1 LGIVIFKSCS
11 QGAFVAE
18 WQKKL
23 GTDVK
28 MVGWDNPV
36 LIEEIGM
43 INRGEGK
50 YKTCKVLNE

>member
-1 LGIVIFKSCS
+1 M
-11 QGAFVAE
+11 A
-18 WQKKL
+18 KKL
-23 GTDVK
+23 GPDVK

>member
-1 LGIVIFKSCS
+1 M
-11 QGAFVAE
+11 A
-18 WQKKL
+18 KKL
-23 GTDVK
+23 GPDVK

-43 INRGEGK
+43 INRDEGK